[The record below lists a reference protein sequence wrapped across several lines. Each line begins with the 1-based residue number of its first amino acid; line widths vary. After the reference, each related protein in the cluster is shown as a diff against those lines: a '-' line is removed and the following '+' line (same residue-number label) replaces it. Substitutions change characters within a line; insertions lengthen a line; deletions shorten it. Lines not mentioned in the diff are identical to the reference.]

1 MEGIVMDRV
10 RRTVALPWIAAIVGF
25 PIGGYLGHAIAGPA
39 ATALPALLSGLIA
52 GAIIGLGQA
61 LSIGLRGQP
70 LAIWVG
76 GTAAGLAIALAVVTA
91 AIGQIETS
99 IEAVVLGVVSGLL
112 IGAAQAAVLL
122 RVGTSNAWLWIP
134 ATAVAWG
141 VGWLVTSG
149 IGVALA
155 AGWPVYGL
163 SGALAS
169 QVITAIAIWRLVTSR
184 DNLHATA

>member
-1 MEGIVMDRV
+1 MDRL
-10 RRTVALPWIAAIVGF
+10 RTTVALPWIAAIIGF

-39 ATALPALLSGLIA
+39 ATAPAALLAGLVA

-76 GTAAGLAIALAVVTA
+76 GTAAGLGIALAIVTA

-99 IEAVVLGVVSGLL
+99 TEAAALGVVSGVL
-112 IGAAQAAVLL
+112 IGAAQAAVFL
-122 RVGTSNAWLWIP
+122 RAGVSNAWLWIP
-134 ATAVAWG
+134 VTAVAWG

-169 QVITAIAIWRLVTSR
+169 QVITAVALWRLVTSR
-184 DNLHATA
+184 DTLHATA